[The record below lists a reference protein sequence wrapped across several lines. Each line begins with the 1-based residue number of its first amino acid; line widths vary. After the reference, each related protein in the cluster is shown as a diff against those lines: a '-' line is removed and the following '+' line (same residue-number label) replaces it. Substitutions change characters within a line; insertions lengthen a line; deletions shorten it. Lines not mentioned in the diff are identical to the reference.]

1 MGPEDRPPSVG
12 APLVKQSAEIHLRLS
27 RELLLRV
34 DAAAE
39 KALSEVSPDGR
50 GLRSDLIRRAL
61 VRYLEELETPRP
73 RGRGNYTATPRRRA
87 QGQA

>member
-1 MGPEDRPPSVG
+1 M
-12 APLVKQSAEIHLRLS
+12 KQSAEIHLRLS